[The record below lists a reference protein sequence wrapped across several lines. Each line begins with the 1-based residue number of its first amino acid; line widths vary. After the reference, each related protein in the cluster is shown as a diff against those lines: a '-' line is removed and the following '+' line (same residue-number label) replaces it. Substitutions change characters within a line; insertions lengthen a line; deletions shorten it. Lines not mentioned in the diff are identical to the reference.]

1 MAEKKSYEEYIS
13 RLKEIIETLESG
25 EVPLEESIK
34 LFGEG
39 TKISDDCY
47 DMLNN
52 AKMRVK
58 ELTSE
63 EVSQN
68 EV

>member
-13 RLKEIIETLESG
+13 RLKEIIETLENG

-34 LFGEG
+34 LFEEG
-39 TKISDDCY
+39 TKVSNDCY
-47 DMLNN
+47 NMLNN
-52 AKMRVK
+52 AKIKVT
-58 ELTSE
+58 ELTAE
-63 EVSQN
+63 EVSKN

>member
-13 RLKEIIETLESG
+13 RLKEIIETLENG

-34 LFGEG
+34 LFEEG
-39 TKISDDCY
+39 TKVSNDCY
-47 DMLNN
+47 NMLNN
-52 AKMRVK
+52 AKIKVT
-58 ELTSE
+58 ELTTE
-63 EVSQN
+63 EVSKN